1 MRKVVT
7 IVIVCLLSF
16 KVYAGDSGKIAG
28 RVVDALT
35 KEPLA
40 GANII
45 VVGTTRGTVV
55 DLEGRYAILNL
66 SPGTYSIR
74 ASALG
79 YQAMEIANLRVSID
93 LTTVA
98 DFILTESA
106 ITTQAVVVMA
116 ERPLV
121 QKDMTSS
128 TAIVDSKKIEALP
141 ITSFQDVLALQAGV
155 VAGHFRGGRSGEVT
169 YLLDGIPMTDP
180 NTGSAVINVNTNS
193 IQEMQLVTGAFNAE
207 YGNAMS
213 GIVNIATKNGG
224 NELKGNI
231 TAYSG
236 GYVTSHSDIFTGL
249 QKVNPFNSQW
259 LEVSLNGPIVSN
271 DLFFY
276 IDARHYYTA
285 GNLFGIRKFNTF
297 DITNARAASTADWNI
312 QETGDGAT
320 VPMAPYLEMY
330 LQAKLTYKPSATF
343 QISYNCILNNNRGKD
358 YNFAFKYNPDGE
370 LSNFTKGYVNNLN
383 ITHTINSKTYYNVGA
398 SYFFHDYR
406 EYLDQSPF
414 SLSDLFN
421 RRDPF
426 NQDYVNTALLQ
437 APEGTFVTGGTI
449 MAHNVNNTGSYLVKF
464 DITSQAT
471 DNHMI
476 KGGLEFN
483 KYQLFLHYIN
493 LQMPQGDIN
502 RDPVLDGKPFLE
514 GPVVI
519 PSIESLNN
527 QLYLHRPMQFS
538 AYLQDK
544 MEFKS
549 LIVNFGV
556 RFDWFHPDGQVLAN
570 PADPNVY
577 WPLQPQY
584 QDSVIAPGVT
594 DTTLLHQIAVQKRM
608 GFWYKNATDK
618 YQFSP
623 RLGVSFPITDQ
634 GIIHF
639 SYGLFFQMPSFYQL
653 YQSPGYKLRIAGSTF
668 LGTIGNPDLNPEQT
682 TKGELGLQQQ
692 LSDDISIDI
701 TGYFNDIRNLSGT
714 LNEIIYVY
722 GGAAEYSK
730 FVNTDF
736 GFVRGLVIS
745 IDKRLA
751 NSWAA
756 TLDYTFQ
763 IAKGNASDPNAA
775 VNLLNSGVLPET
787 QLIPL
792 DWDQL
797 QTLNVTLSYA
807 NPSNWGASFNFRYG
821 SGTPYT
827 PQGLTNVGQLVY
839 NSAIKPATYNL
850 DARIYKDFKIGGKTL
865 SLFLRIINLLD
876 TKNPL
881 NVYTDTGLPNVS
893 LAEEQIISTNPSQ
906 RISTVHDWYTNPT
919 FYSEPRRVE
928 FGTTISF

>member
-1 MRKVVT
+1 
-7 IVIVCLLSF
+7 
-16 KVYAGDSGKIAG
+16 
-28 RVVDALT
+28 
-35 KEPLA
+35 
-40 GANII
+40 
-45 VVGTTRGTVV
+45 
-55 DLEGRYAILNL
+55 
-66 SPGTYSIR
+66 
-74 ASALG
+74 
-79 YQAMEIANLRVSID
+79 
-93 LTTVA
+93 
-98 DFILTESA
+98 
-106 ITTQAVVVMA
+106 
-116 ERPLV
+116 
-121 QKDMTSS
+121 
-128 TAIVDSKKIEALP
+128 
-141 ITSFQDVLALQAGV
+141 
-155 VAGHFRGGRSGEVT
+155 
-169 YLLDGIPMTDP
+169 
-180 NTGSAVINVNTNS
+180 
-193 IQEMQLVTGAFNAE
+193 
-207 YGNAMS
+207 
-213 GIVNIATKNGG
+213 
-224 NELKGNI
+224 
-231 TAYSG
+231 
-236 GYVTSHSDIFTGL
+236 
-249 QKVNPFNSQW
+249 
-259 LEVSLNGPIVSN
+259 
-271 DLFFY
+271 
-276 IDARHYYTA
+276 
-285 GNLFGIRKFNTF
+285 
-297 DITNARAASTADWNI
+297 
-312 QETGDGAT
+312 
-320 VPMAPYLEMY
+320 
-330 LQAKLTYKPSATF
+330 
-343 QISYNCILNNNRGKD
+343 
-358 YNFAFKYNPDGE
+358 
-370 LSNFTKGYVNNLN
+370 
-383 ITHTINSKTYYNVGA
+383 
-398 SYFFHDYR
+398 
-406 EYLDQSPF
+406 
-414 SLSDLFN
+414 
-421 RRDPF
+421 
-426 NQDYVNTALLQ
+426 
-437 APEGTFVTGGTI
+437 
-449 MAHNVNNTGSYLVKF
+449 
-464 DITSQAT
+464 
-471 DNHMI
+471 
-476 KGGLEFN
+476 
-483 KYQLFLHYIN
+483 
-493 LQMPQGDIN
+493 
-502 RDPVLDGKPFLE
+502 
-514 GPVVI
+514 
-519 PSIESLNN
+519 
-527 QLYLHRPMQFS
+527 MQFS

-544 MEFKS
+544 MEFNS

-584 QDSVIAPGVT
+584 QDSVIAPDVT
-594 DTTLLHQIAVQKRM
+594 DTTLQHQIAVQKRM
-608 GFWYKNATDK
+608 AFWYKNATDK

-763 IAKGNASDPNAA
+763 VAKGNASDPNAA

-906 RISTVHDWYTNPT
+906 RISTVQDWYTNPT